1 MSNLDTTTT
10 YPRLIRRIQ
19 AVLIDGVIIPIT
31 AIATL
36 MGVSKMGFNGQYA
49 AAAAILSVF
58 LLEPFLVT
66 TTGGTIGHH
75 MRGIKVV
82 NSKTKAA
89 LGIVRATLRFIT
101 KTILGLFSLVAVM
114 TSRRHQAIHDYLSGS
129 IVIIKNPQALPA
141 YEVLKEREVEEK
153 GYVYPTKVRRIIM
166 IFLYNIIL
174 FLVYGFLLVILLTD
188 NCLNNNICN
197 EYEQTF
203 NMAGSILWLAVTIMI
218 LIFGWRGL
226 LWGCRR
232 KLEDVTSVT

>member
-1 MSNLDTTTT
+1 VSNQDTTTT

-19 AVLIDGVIIPIT
+19 AVLIDGVIIPVI

-36 MGVSKMGFNGQYA
+36 VGVSKMGLDGEYA

-75 MRGIKVV
+75 LLGIKVV
-82 NSKTKAA
+82 NSKTLSA

-101 KTILGLFSLVAVM
+101 KTALGLFSLVVVL
-114 TSRRHQAIHDYLSGS
+114 TSRRHQAVHDYLSGS
-129 IVIIKNPQALPA
+129 IVIIKNPGTLPA

-153 GYVYPTKVRRIIM
+153 GYIYPSKVRRIVI
-166 IFLYNIIL
+166 IILYAIIL
-174 FLVYGFLLVILLTD
+174 FVANGVLLVSFLTD
-188 NCLNNNICN
+188 DCLNNNTCSGYDQALSIAS
-197 EYEQTF
+197 Q
-203 NMAGSILWLAVTIMI
+203 ILWIAGTVT
-218 LIFGWRGL
+218 LLVFGWKGK

-232 KLEDVTSVT
+232 KRGG